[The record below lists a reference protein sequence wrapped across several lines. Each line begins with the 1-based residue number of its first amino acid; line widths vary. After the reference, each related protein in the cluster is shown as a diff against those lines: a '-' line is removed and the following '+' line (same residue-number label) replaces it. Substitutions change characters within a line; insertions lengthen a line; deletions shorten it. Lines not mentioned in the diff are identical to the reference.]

1 MAMPA
6 PASAASFR
14 KSLRPMEDEIGIRCV
29 RCALDGLILTAATVA
44 LKSDLAPDAGGCER
58 AHNPCRSDPTL
69 RIADSGCAFVLQGSR
84 IEGMR
89 PAAGSVIGFDGPRFT
104 PGEEK
109 QT

>member
-1 MAMPA
+1 M
-6 PASAASFR
+6 
-14 KSLRPMEDEIGIRCV
+14 DEAVRERTIR
-29 RCALDGLILTAATVA
+29 
-44 LKSDLAPDAGGCER
+44 AG
-58 AHNPCRSDPTL
+58 L
-69 RIADSGCAFVLQGSR
+69 RIADSGCAFDPQGSR